1 MSSATSRAIDPD
13 VWESA
18 YRTHAPR
25 LTRLATTLV
34 GPADAHDIVAETV
47 LACIRRP
54 DWAAVTNHGAYL
66 TTALLNTANGRRRRD
81 AARRRREVA
90 VLQRPS
96 ATGDHGDTHDLSGAL
111 DQLSPTQA
119 AIVHLLY
126 WDDLT
131 IPATAQHLGISEG
144 AVRKQLDRDK
154 RRLRKAI
161 DHARD

>member
-13 VWESA
+13 VWESV
-18 YRTHAPR
+18 YRTHASR

-34 GPADAHDIVAETV
+34 GPHEAHDLVAETV

-54 DWAAVTNHGAYL
+54 DWATVNNHAAYL
-66 TTALLNTANGRRRRD
+66 TTALVNTANGTRRRD

-90 VLQRPS
+90 VTQRPV
-96 ATGDHGDTHDLSGAL
+96 AEGTENMDDLSGTL
-111 DQLSPTQA
+111 EELSPTQA

-126 WDDLT
+126 WEDLT
-131 IPATAQHLGISEG
+131 IPATAQHLGMSEG
-144 AVRKQLDRDK
+144 AVRKQLDRAK

-161 DHARD
+161 THARL